1 MKLTAELTAE
11 EIVTNLLTSQEIL
24 KRKKENFYISN
35 GASLGDYLRNLPA
48 DVTDSCITPSPA
60 LPLGE
65 GDSES
70 KYTFID
76 CHKKWV
82 I

>member
-35 GASLGDYLRNLPA
+35 GANLGDYLRNLPA
-48 DVTDSCITPSPA
+48 DVTDSCITSSPV
-60 LPLGE
+60 LQKGK
-65 GDSES
+65 GDKVI
-70 KYTFID
+70 KYTFI
-76 CHKKWV
+76 KEGGWKF
-82 I
+82 